1 MIEGTGALRPV
12 RFGLSLG
19 TFLLIGYAGCLA
31 LAVVVPDR
39 GLHQAWLQFL
49 PGFSW
54 TGAGIALGLFE
65 AFAYGMLSGIIFAP
79 IFNVFNVRGNL
90 PA

>member
-1 MIEGTGALRPV
+1 MNDGPGALRPV
-12 RFGLSLG
+12 RLGLSLG

-31 LAVVVPDR
+31 LSLVVPER

-49 PGFSW
+49 PSFSW
-54 TGAGIALGLFE
+54 TVAGIALGFVE

-79 IFNVFNVRGNL
+79 IFNAFNVRSA
-90 PA
+90 PST